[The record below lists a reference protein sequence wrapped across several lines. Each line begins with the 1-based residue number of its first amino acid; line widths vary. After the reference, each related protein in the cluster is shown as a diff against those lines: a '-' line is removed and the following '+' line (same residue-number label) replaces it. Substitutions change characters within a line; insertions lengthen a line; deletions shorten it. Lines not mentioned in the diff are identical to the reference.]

1 MFEAN
6 VWPSSSGKWRWASFK
21 RLNQREMNESHL
33 HHTTWLAQ
41 MWQAYFSR
49 RKIAWQSSW
58 LYIFDAWLS
67 MSSSPAISS
76 SSSSSQPLLSPWER
90 APLEP
95 FTPGSVPTAIW
106 LWNIIWNSHAFE
118 GDTAGAISQRSG
130 GVLSARGGGGG
141 GGGGFLARLPVSS
154 QRERLANHRS

>member
-1 MFEAN
+1 
-6 VWPSSSGKWRWASFK
+6 
-21 RLNQREMNESHL
+21 
-33 HHTTWLAQ
+33 

-49 RKIAWQSSW
+49 WKIAWQSSC
-58 LYIFDAWLS
+58 LYIFTLDSPCRPPLLS
-67 MSSSPAISS
+67 PPHPPLP
-76 SSSSSQPLLSPWER
+76 SQPLLSPWER

-141 GGGGFLARLPVSS
+141 GGEGGGGDFWLGY
-154 QRERLANHRS
+154 RLALRGSAWQIIDLSGRRWQQRHVCECSDCY